1 MEIQPEI
8 EPEIEATKTQ
18 QPAPDADALAE
29 MVAAIGGAA
38 AAPVPASAPAPAPAP
53 APSAEKFTEASLSAM
68 KVPQLK
74 ELCQQRGMPIKGLKK
89 AELVWSLLS
98 HPVRS

>member
-1 MEIQPEI
+1 
-8 EPEIEATKTQ
+8 
-18 QPAPDADALAE
+18 
-29 MVAAIGGAA
+29 
-38 AAPVPASAPAPAPAP
+38 
-53 APSAEKFTEASLSAM
+53 M

>member
-1 MEIQPEI
+1 MQLQPTAGTDA
-8 EPEIEATKTQ
+8 PAKS
-18 QPAPDADALAE
+18 QPAPDAAALAE
-29 MVAAIGGAA
+29 TVTAIGGA
-38 AAPVPASAPAPAPAP
+38 APAPAPAAP
-53 APSAEKFTEASLSAM
+53 AAPAEKFTEASLTAM

-98 HPVRS
+98 HPTRS

>member
-1 MEIQPEI
+1 MQLQPTAGTDA
-8 EPEIEATKTQ
+8 PAKS
-18 QPAPDADALAE
+18 QPAPDAAALAE
-29 MVAAIGGAA
+29 MVTAIGGA
-38 AAPVPASAPAPAPAP
+38 APAP
-53 APSAEKFTEASLSAM
+53 APSAPAAPAEKFTEASLTAM

-98 HPVRS
+98 HPT